1 MINKI
6 PFDIDFPI
14 ELFDGFKKV
23 DFSNPDKKKEIFDR
37 SIYRFLHYGNKNPLL
52 EKRSQIYQGLSQKVV
67 NLVNRNSSSLEV
79 LSCSIF
85 GSSLF
90 SEKPGDFDFL
100 IITDGNEFSLEET
113 IVDLEEIS
121 SEGSRKDGR
130 FSVGISVKGV
140 DNFKRGICS
149 PLSSVPEEYQKQIIY
164 RTSSALFRRHIP
176 VLGYDFLENREL
188 FQKNLYAQASD
199 LLINTFDLYY
209 NDNERIK
216 LSPNKRANKILS
228 RIYEAVTYLNF
239 ADDAPEIS
247 ELRKQIYNS
256 INFGLPFEE
265 TKRLFNRVVSIYNN
279 KTDGKF
285 KNE

>member
-1 MINKI
+1 MINRI
-6 PFDIDFPI
+6 PFEIDFPI
-14 ELFDGFKKV
+14 EIFDDSKKI
-23 DFSNPDKKKEIFDR
+23 DFGDSSKRKELFDR
-37 SIYRFLHYGNKNPLL
+37 SIYRFLYYGEKNPLL

-67 NLVNRNSSSLEV
+67 NLVNKHSPSLEV

-100 IITDGNEFSLEET
+100 VITKGNEFSLEET
-113 IVDLEEIS
+113 AVDLEEIS
-121 SEGSRKDGR
+121 SEGFRKDGEYN
-130 FSVGISVKGV
+130 VGISVKGV
-140 DNFKRGICS
+140 DNFRRGICN
-149 PLSSVPEEYQKQIIY
+149 PLSNVSEEYQKQIIY

-209 NDNERIK
+209 NNTERIN
-216 LSPNKRANKILS
+216 LDPNKRANKILS
-228 RIYEAVTYLNF
+228 RIYEAVTYLSF
-239 ADDAPEIS
+239 AEDNSEIRQ
-247 ELRKQIYNS
+247 LRKQIYNS
-256 INFGLPFEE
+256 INFGLPLEK
-265 TKRLFNRVVSIYNN
+265 TKRLFNRVISIYNN
-279 KTDGKF
+279 KTDGKL

>member
-1 MINKI
+1 MINRI
-6 PFDIDFPI
+6 PFEIDFPFEI
-14 ELFDGFKKV
+14 FDDSKKI
-23 DFSNPDKKKEIFDR
+23 DFSNPDERKELFDR
-37 SIYRFLHYGNKNPLL
+37 NIYRFLYSRNKNPLL
-52 EKRSQIYQGLSQKVV
+52 EKRSGIYQGLSQKVV
-67 NLVNRNSSSLEV
+67 NLINRHSPSLEV

-100 IITDGNEFSLEET
+100 VITKGNGFSLEET
-113 IVDLEEIS
+113 TMDLEEIS
-121 SEGSRKDGR
+121 SEGFRKNEGYN
-130 FSVGISVKGV
+130 VGISVKGV
-140 DNFKRGICS
+140 DNFQEGICS

-176 VLGYDFLENREL
+176 ILGYDFLENGEL
-188 FQKNLYAQASD
+188 FQGNLYAQASD

-216 LSPNKRANKILS
+216 LGHNKRANKILS
-228 RIYEAVTYLNF
+228 RIYEAVTYLSF
-239 ADDAPEIS
+239 AEDNPEIRQ
-247 ELRKQIYNS
+247 LRKQIYNS
-256 INFGLPFEE
+256 IDFGLPLWE

-279 KTDGKF
+279 KIGEKP

>member
-23 DFSNPDKKKEIFDR
+23 DFSNPDKRKEIFNR
-37 SIYRFLHYGNKNPLL
+37 SIYRFLPHGNKNPLL

-67 NLVNRNSSSLEV
+67 NLVNRNSPSLEV

-121 SEGSRKDGR
+121 SERSRKDGR
-130 FSVGISVKGV
+130 FNVGISVKGV
-140 DNFKRGICS
+140 DNFKRGVCS
-149 PLSSVPEEYQKQIIY
+149 PLSSVPEEYQKQIIS

-176 VLGYDFLENREL
+176 VLGYDFLENGEL

-239 ADDAPEIS
+239 ADDASEIS

-265 TKRLFNRVVSIYNN
+265 TKRLFNHVVSIYNN
-279 KTDGKF
+279 KIDGKL